1 MDLGEAEEM
10 AAGEVVVEA
19 EDEEDLADVEDSEV
33 VAEVVK

>member
-19 EDEEDLADVEDSEV
+19 VDEEGLADEEVSEV
-33 VAEVVK
+33 VAEVVI